1 MHPEPFD
8 AFLDAILDEPD
19 VDADADRADLERLRW
34 GLTETETD
42 E

>member
-8 AFLDAILDEPD
+8 AFLDAVLDEPD
-19 VDADADRADLERLRW
+19 HDADADRADLERLRW
-34 GLTETETD
+34 GLAGEETD